1 VRRADVVVVGAGP
14 AGLATVVALA
24 DAVPGADVLVVDPAG
39 GWLDTWDRQ
48 FAWQDIAH
56 LRSAAVHHPHQRPFE
71 LYEHARE
78 DELVRRGQHRLPTT
92 AGFRRFCDLLVDR
105 AHPGP
110 VLPARATG
118 LRPDGDGVLVGLA
131 GADAPPVIRARRVV
145 VATNHR
151 RPATPP
157 WVAAAPGRVRH
168 AGAVDVR
175 QVCPGRRVLV
185 VGGGI
190 SAAHLVVGAVER
202 GAEVVHVV
210 RRRLRQRPF
219 DTDPGW
225 LGPRQ
230 LAGFHAEHDRARRRR
245 LVDVARDG
253 GSVPSWLVRRMD
265 EAVAA
270 GGVVR
275 HEGTEV
281 VGVAAV
287 ASSRGPAGAVEVT
300 LGGAVDG
307 RVRVDEV
314 WCATGAVV
322 DVTCDPLVAPLLD
335 RTAAGVH
342 AGMPTLDDDLSL
354 PGTRVHLHGGG
365 AALVLGPVAGNL
377 VGHRRAAAL
386 TCAAVHRDLAGPGSA
401 APLLPGGVGARRPA
415 RVRATVGQPPA

>member
-1 VRRADVVVVGAGP
+1 
-14 AGLATVVALA
+14 
-24 DAVPGADVLVVDPAG
+24 
-39 GWLDTWDRQ
+39 
-48 FAWQDIAH
+48 
-56 LRSAAVHHPHQRPFE
+56 
-71 LYEHARE
+71 
-78 DELVRRGQHRLPTT
+78 
-92 AGFRRFCDLLVDR
+92 
-105 AHPGP
+105 
-110 VLPARATG
+110 
-118 LRPDGDGVLVGLA
+118 
-131 GADAPPVIRARRVV
+131 
-145 VATNHR
+145 
-151 RPATPP
+151 
-157 WVAAAPGRVRH
+157 
-168 AGAVDVR
+168 
-175 QVCPGRRVLV
+175 
-185 VGGGI
+185 
-190 SAAHLVVGAVER
+190 
-202 GAEVVHVV
+202 
-210 RRRLRQRPF
+210 
-219 DTDPGW
+219 
-225 LGPRQ
+225 
-230 LAGFHAEHDRARRRR
+230 
-245 LVDVARDG
+245 
-253 GSVPSWLVRRMD
+253 VPSWLVRRVD

-300 LGGAVDG
+300 LGGAVDC

-354 PGTRVHLHGGG
+354 PGTRVHLRGGG